1 MNIYPT
7 PEKNEK
13 KAVFSN
19 FSEKFSHSLEKFT
32 NSLEKTPETTQKRPQ
47 SSHYSS
53 SRDIK
58 SLEKDIEKLKK
69 DNLFVAQKLD
79 RYIQAQYNPDRGQN
93 MFTFVNNSSHN
104 FGSGRFF
111 GGKIKKNLFF

>member
-1 MNIYPT
+1 MNVYPT

-19 FSEKFSHSLEKFT
+19 FTEKFSHSLEKFT
-32 NSLEKTPETTQKRPQ
+32 KSLEKTPETTQKRPQ
-47 SSHYSS
+47 SSSHYSS
-53 SRDIK
+53 SKDIK

-69 DNLFVAQKLD
+69 DNLVVAQKLD
-79 RYIQAQYNPDRGQN
+79 RYIQAQYNGDRGQN
-93 MFTFVNNSSHN
+93 MFTFVNNSSNN

-111 GGKIKKNLFF
+111 WEKEN